1 MTTIS
6 LSFPFIYFQLCDK
19 TNHPTIVSVAGNMIM
34 ASSFLFFGPAPFFSI
49 EPQTSLIQGMS
60 GLGGIG
66 YALVIVSTFSRAH
79 SAAIDCGLPDNIETY
94 LMISGNDNFMQTVI
108 SKHTLTM
115 FMRKLPSIDHKHVC
129 FS

>member
-49 EPQTSLIQGMS
+49 EPHTSLIQGMS

-66 YALVIVSTFSRAH
+66 HAFVMVSTFSRSHAEVLKKGFL
-79 SAAIDCGLPDNIETY
+79 DDIETY
-94 LMISGNDNFMQTVI
+94 LMISGI
-108 SKHTLTM
+108 TLNTEYLS
-115 FMRKLPSIDHKHVC
+115 FYII
-129 FS
+129 